1 MNLLK
6 NIMLLILLIFLQFT
20 FLNQNHLLALNTEQ
34 GKQAEVNKSELDEVS
49 DPMDKLN
56 RYLINIE
63 SYEAN
68 FQQSLTGTSRGNS
81 ETTSGRFIMKRP
93 DRFRWQVNYPY
104 EQTIIA
110 DGTSIW
116 TIDNDLEQVTV
127 NDIDESVA
135 NSPIMLLSRKN
146 NQLETLF
153 IVVELEAQKGLE
165 KFLLKPKDSSS
176 NFEFIQL
183 GFKEG
188 VLQFIELNDSLGQ
201 VTSIVMTNV
210 RNNPI
215 VANQEFIYQ
224 EMTDFDLIDSRTI
237 IDAKTKTKIEPR
249 AKSDTGD

>member
-1 MNLLK
+1 MV
-6 NIMLLILLIFLQFT
+6 ILL
-20 FLNQNHLLALNTEQ
+20 NQSYLLTDDLLAENTVPV
-34 GKQAEVNKSELDEVS
+34 KQSESKKEDVPLS
-49 DPMDKLN
+49 DSMKKLN
-56 RYLINIE
+56 AYLANIE

-68 FQQSLTGTSRGNS
+68 FQQSLSGVSRGNA
-81 ETTSGRFIMKRP
+81 ETTSGRFLMKRP
-93 DRFRWQVNYPY
+93 DRFRWQINFPY

-110 DGTSIW
+110 DGKSIW

-127 NDIDESVA
+127 NDIDQSIA
-135 NSPIMLLSRKN
+135 NSPIMLISRKN
-146 NQLETLF
+146 NELERLF
-153 IVVELEAQKGLE
+153 IVVEIEEQKKLE

-215 VANQEFIYQ
+215 IANQEFIY
-224 EMTDFDLIDSRTI
+224 EEIADFDVIDSREQADSREKGDTS
-237 IDAKTKTKIEPR
+237 EM
-249 AKSDTGD
+249 SDSGD